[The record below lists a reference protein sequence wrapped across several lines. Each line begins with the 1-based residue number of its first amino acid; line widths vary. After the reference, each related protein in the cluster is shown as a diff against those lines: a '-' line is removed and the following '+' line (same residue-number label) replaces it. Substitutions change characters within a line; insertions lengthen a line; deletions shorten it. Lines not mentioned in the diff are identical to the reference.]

1 MDVWIIFLTGLTS
14 GGIACMAVQGG
25 LLASLLANV
34 QATGTHTSSQA
45 KYVIGSFLVTKLI
58 MHVLLGFGLGA
69 LGSLVTLS
77 LGVRLFFQVLA
88 AVFMLATAGNLLQLH
103 PLFRWVSFEPP
114 RFLRRWIYKSSKS
127 EHLFAPIILGALTIF
142 IPCGVTQSV
151 EVLAV
156 TTGNPL
162 TGALMMG
169 AFVLGTMPLFAVL
182 GFMTSTAASRFET
195 QFARLAAAILIGM
208 SVWSLNGVLIVLDSP
223 VTVQKIVAPVT
234 WFFSD
239 QRFVDSS
246 SSMVTTQKVTIEV
259 KNSGYSPSV
268 VTVQSGQEVELTL
281 QSNETYSCA
290 LSFVLKEFNI
300 SIDLKPTDSQVVR
313 FTPQKPGNYTFTCS
327 MGMYTGTLR
336 VL

>member
-25 LLASLLANV
+25 LLASLLVNL
-34 QATGTHTSSQA
+34 QAARTYSPSQA
-45 KYVIGSFLVTKLI
+45 KYVIASFLTTKLI
-58 MHVLLGFGLGA
+58 MHILLGFGLGA

-103 PLFRWVSFEPP
+103 PLFRWVSFQPP
-114 RFLRRWIYKSSKS
+114 QFLRRWIYKSSKS

-142 IPCGVTQSV
+142 IPCGVTQSI

-156 TTGNPL
+156 TTGSPL
-162 TGALMMG
+162 SGALMMG

-182 GFMTSTAASRFET
+182 GFMTSTASSRFET

-239 QRFVDSS
+239 QRFSDSS
-246 SSMVTTQKVTIEV
+246 SSTVTTQKVTIEV
-259 KNSGYSPSV
+259 TNSGYSPSL
-268 VTVQSGQEVELTL
+268 VTVQSGQEVELTV
-281 QSNETYSCA
+281 QSHETYSCA
-290 LSFVLKEFNI
+290 LSFVLKEFDI

>member
-1 MDVWIIFLTGLTS
+1 MNLWIIFLTGLTS

-25 LLASLLANV
+25 LLASLLANL
-34 QATGTHTSSQA
+34 QAARTYSPSQA
-45 KYVIGSFLVTKLI
+45 KYVIGSFLATKLI
-58 MHVLLGFGLGA
+58 MHILLGFGLGA
-69 LGSLVTLS
+69 LGSFVTFS

-103 PLFRWVSFEPP
+103 PIFRWVSLQPP

-127 EHLFAPIILGALTIF
+127 EQLFAPIILGALTIF
-142 IPCGVTQSV
+142 IPCGVTQSI

-156 TTGNPL
+156 TTGNPISA
-162 TGALMMG
+162 ALMMG
-169 AFVLGTMPLFAVL
+169 AFVLGTIPLFAVL
-182 GFMTSTAASRFET
+182 GFMTSTAVSRFQT

-239 QRFVDSS
+239 QRFSS
-246 SSMVTTQKVTIEV
+246 SSGSVATTQKVTIQIT
-259 KNSGYSPSV
+259 NSGYSPSV

-281 QSNETYSCA
+281 QSRETYSCA
-290 LSFVLKEFNI
+290 LSFVLKEFGI
-300 SIDLKPTDSQVVR
+300 SIDLKPTDSQVVK
-313 FTPQKPGNYTFTCS
+313 FTPQKPGTYTFTCS